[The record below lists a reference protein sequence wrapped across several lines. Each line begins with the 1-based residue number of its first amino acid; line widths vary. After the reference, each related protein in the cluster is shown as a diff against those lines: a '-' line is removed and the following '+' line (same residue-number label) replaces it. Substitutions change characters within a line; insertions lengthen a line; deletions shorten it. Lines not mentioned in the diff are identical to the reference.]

1 MMFETPFVRKSE
13 EYKRNINPT
22 TQYFEQ
28 AASYLSLMTG
38 RTYDECDT
46 FVRRVVKN
54 SEITQV
60 QDPKVVYLERQ
71 NNGDRELKETT
82 LNEYITTAIREGD
95 LIAPTL
101 TTYTNPKIK
110 ESLLVNYVEDNIA
123 ARSVAK
129 KAEFAAKAAGD
140 KEKSKIFNI
149 EQTNKKLRNNALSG
163 AHVSASTPLYNKTAH
178 STLTSACRTTSG
190 YGNANN
196 EKFLNGNRHYWCVN
210 IVINNII
217 SVITHTDF
225 EKLDLVIKKYNIA
238 IPSVEEVNTA
248 IKHSTDF
255 YWSDTKGFKKISDLV
270 EKLNGLERAAFVYT
284 SDMYH
289 LMKFNQSLIRD
300 MIKKLSQKVTGECI
314 NALKT
319 IKEINSDYVDLAHAV
334 CYTEMKGRGKDYKA
348 MENTPELNTLKL
360 TSINIGKTLDEYSDL
375 IKVFWVTNN
384 LPTSVGYFPE
394 SIRRSAITSDTDS
407 TIFTVQDWVKWYTGD
422 IKFDDEA
429 MAVSGIMI
437 FLASQTITNVLAT
450 MSANFGMVGKR
461 LFQIAMKNE
470 FKFDVFIV
478 TNVAK
483 HYYAKISIQEGNV
496 FKEREREIKG
506 VHLKSSNSPKFVTK
520 KANELMEFVMESVLN
535 NKKISITKILK
546 DIADTEREIKSTI
559 FAGGLDY
566 FRLSQIKTP
575 DSYTREERDS
585 PYINYLLW
593 QEVFAEKY
601 GSLPEPPYSCIKINT
616 TLSNASTTKLWLDE
630 MQDQDLSNRLRKWLA
645 VNKRVNLPTFYL
657 SVDISKSIGIPK
669 EIQDIIN
676 IRKIILDLCNI
687 FYIILESIGYYI
699 KSGHMISDYY

>member
-1 MMFETPFVRKSE
+1 MMFESPFVRKSE
-13 EYKRNINPT
+13 DYKRNINPT
-22 TQYFEQ
+22 SQYVQQ
-28 AASYLSLMTG
+28 ASTYLSLMTG
-38 RTYDECDT
+38 RNYDDCKI
-46 FVRRVVKN
+46 FVNRVIKN
-54 SEITQV
+54 KEITQV
-60 QDPKVVYLERQ
+60 RDPKVVYLERQ
-71 NNGDRELKETT
+71 PNGDRELKETT
-82 LNEYITTAIREGD
+82 LNEYITTSLKEGD

-196 EKFLNGNRHYWCVN
+196 EKFLNGNRHYWSANMV
-210 IVINNII
+210 VNNII
-217 SVITHTDF
+217 SVITHTNYD
-225 EKLDLVIKKYNIA
+225 ELEQVINKYNIA
-238 IPSVEEVNTA
+238 IPGFEDVIAA
-248 IKHSTDF
+248 IKYSTDL
-255 YWSDTKGFKKISDLV
+255 YWSDNNEFKKISNLV
-270 EKLNGLERAAFVYT
+270 YKLNGLQRAAFVYT
-284 SDMYH
+284 GDMYH
-289 LMKFNQSLIRD
+289 LMKFNQDLIREL
-300 MIKKLSQKVTGECI
+300 IKTLSSKVQGECE

-334 CYTEMKGRGKDYKA
+334 CYSEMKGKGKNYQA
-348 MENTPELNTLKL
+348 MEGTPELATLVL
-360 TSINIGKTLDEYSDL
+360 TALNIGKTLDQYKDL

-384 LPTSVGYFPE
+384 LPASVGYFPE

-407 TIFTVQDWVKWYTGD
+407 TIFTVQDWVLWYKGV
-422 IKFDDEA
+422 INFDDEA
-429 MAVSGIMI
+429 MAVSAIMI

-470 FKFDVFIV
+470 FKFDAFVV

-506 VHLKSSNSPKFVTK
+506 VHLKSSNSPLIVTK
-520 KANELMEFVMESVLN
+520 KANELMDFVMESVLN
-535 NKKISITKILK
+535 NRKISIVSVLK
-546 DIADTEREIKSTI
+546 DIADVERSIKDTI

-575 DSYTREERDS
+575 DSYTREERES

-593 QEVFAEKY
+593 QEVFADKY
-601 GSLPEPPYSCIKINT
+601 GSLPPPPYSCIKINT
-616 TLSNASTTKLWLDE
+616 ILNNPSSTKLWLDE
-630 MQDQDLSNRLRKWLA
+630 MQDKELSERIRKWL
-645 VNKRVNLPTFYL
+645 VKNNKTHLPTFYL
-657 SVDISKSIGIPK
+657 STDISKSVGIPK

-676 IRKIILDLCNI
+676 IRKIIMDLCNV
-687 FYIILESIGYYI
+687 FYIVLESIGFYI
-699 KSGHMISDYY
+699 KSGHMVSDYY

>member
-13 EYKRNINPT
+13 EYKRNINPIS
-22 TQYFEQ
+22 QYFDQ
-28 AASYLSLMTG
+28 AASYLSHMTG
-38 RTYDECDT
+38 RPYDECFT
-46 FVRRVVKN
+46 FVKKTVKN
-54 SEITQV
+54 SEITQTV
-60 QDPKVVYLERQ
+60 DPKVNYLERQ
-71 NNGDRELKETT
+71 SNGDREIRETT
-82 LNEYITTAIREGD
+82 LNEYISTALKEGD

-196 EKFLNGNRHYWCVN
+196 EKFLNGNRHYWCAN
-210 IVINNII
+210 IVINNVISII
-217 SVITHTDF
+217 NNTDF
-225 EKLDLVIKKYNIA
+225 SELERVIKKYNITL
-238 IPSVEEVNTA
+238 PSVDEVCSS
-248 IKHSTDF
+248 IKYSTDL
-255 YWSDTKGFKKISDLV
+255 YWSDSRQFKKISDLIL
-270 EKLNGLERAAFVYT
+270 KLNPLERAAFIYT
-284 SDMYH
+284 GDMYH
-289 LMKFNQSLIRD
+289 LMKLNNELVRT
-300 MIKKLSQKVTGECI
+300 MIKELSTKVTGECE
-314 NALKT
+314 NPLKL
-319 IKEINSDYVDLAHAV
+319 IKEVNSDYVDLAHSV
-334 CYTEMKGRGKDYKA
+334 CYSEMKSKGKNYQA
-348 MENTPELNTLKL
+348 MENTPELNTLVL
-360 TSINIGKTLDEYSDL
+360 TSINIGNVLNKYSDL
-375 IKVFWVTNN
+375 IKILWVTNN
-384 LPTSVGYFPE
+384 LPSSVGYFPE

-407 TIFTVQDWVKWYTGD
+407 TIFTVQDWVQWYKGE
-422 IKFDDEA
+422 INFDDES
-429 MAVSGIMI
+429 MAVSAIMI
-437 FLASQTITNVLAT
+437 FLASQTITNVLAV

-520 KANELMEFVMESVLN
+520 KANELMEFIMESTLN
-535 NKKISITKILK
+535 NKKISITTILK
-546 DIADTEREIKSTI
+546 DIADIERSIKDTI
-559 FAGGLDY
+559 FSGGLDY
-566 FRLSQIKTP
+566 FRLGQIKTP
-575 DSYTREERDS
+575 DSYTREERES
-585 PYINYLLW
+585 PYINYHLW

-601 GSLPEPPYSCIKINT
+601 GSLPLPPYSCIKINT

-630 MQDQDLSNRLRKWLA
+630 MKDQDLANRLRKWLQLH
-645 VNKRVNLPTFYL
+645 KKTHLPTFYL

-676 IRKIILDLCNI
+676 IRKIIMDLCNI
-687 FYIILESIGYYI
+687 FYIILETVGVYL
-699 KSGHMISDYY
+699 KTGELVSDSY

>member
-1 MMFETPFVRKSE
+1 MFQTPFVRKSE

-22 TQYFEQ
+22 YQYFHQ
-28 AASYLSLMTG
+28 AAAYLSLMTN
-38 RTYDECDT
+38 RDYEECMK
-46 FVRRVVKN
+46 FVRRVITNK
-54 SEITQV
+54 EITQV
-60 QDPKVVYLERQ
+60 VDPKVAYLERQ
-71 NNGDRELKETT
+71 PNGDRELKETT
-82 LNEYITTAIREGD
+82 LTEYISTALKEGD

-101 TTYTNPKIK
+101 TTYTNPRIK

-196 EKFLNGNRHYWCVN
+196 EKFLNGNRHYWCAN

-217 SVITHTDF
+217 SIITHTDY
-225 EKLDLVIKKYNIA
+225 EELERIVKKYNIT
-238 IPSVEEVNTA
+238 IPSAEDVNNA
-248 IKHSTDF
+248 IKYSTDL
-255 YWSDTKGFKKISDLV
+255 YWSDSQHFKKISDFV
-270 EKLNGLERAAFVYT
+270 NKLNDLQRAAFIYT
-284 SDMYH
+284 GDMYH
-289 LMKFNQSLIRD
+289 LMKFNQELIRN
-300 MIKKLSQKVTGECI
+300 MIRELSTKVKGECE

-319 IKEINSDYVDLAHAV
+319 IKEVNSDYVDLAHAV
-334 CYTEMKGRGKDYKA
+334 CYSEMKGKGKNYQA
-348 MENTPELNTLKL
+348 MENTPELNTLVL
-360 TSINIGKTLDEYSDL
+360 TSINIGKTLDKYSDL

-384 LPTSVGYFPE
+384 LPGSVGYFPE

-407 TIFTVQDWVKWYTGD
+407 TIFTVQDWVSWYKGE
-422 IKFDDEA
+422 INFDDEA
-429 MAVSGIMI
+429 MAVSAIMI

-470 FKFDVFIV
+470 FKFDAFIV

-496 FKEREREIKG
+496 FKDREREIKG
-506 VHLKSSNSPKFVTK
+506 VHLKSSNSPLIVTK
-520 KANELMEFVMESVLN
+520 KANELMEFVMESILT
-535 NKKISITKILK
+535 NKKIAITNILK
-546 DIADTEREIKSTI
+546 DIADVERSIKSTI

-575 DSYTREERDS
+575 DSYTREERES
-585 PYINYLLW
+585 PYIHYLLW
-593 QEVFAEKY
+593 EEVFAEKY
-601 GSLPEPPYSCIKINT
+601 GHLAPPPYSCIKINT
-616 TLSNASTTKLWLDE
+616 TLNNATATKVWLDE
-630 MQDQDLSNRLRKWLA
+630 MQDQVLAMRLRQWLA
-645 VNKRVNLPTFYL
+645 KNNKVYLPTFYL
-657 SVDISKSIGIPK
+657 STDISKSTGIPK
-669 EIQDIIN
+669 EVQDIIN
-676 IRKIILDLCNI
+676 VRKIILDLCNV

-699 KSGHMISDYY
+699 KTGHMVSDYY